1 MNKILVIAKREFSQ
15 RVTSRAFLIGA
26 FGTPLILLIIWFFT
40 ANIGTGAP
48 RNEMDDP
55 LVGEDQTGRVGYFDL
70 SGIVQSI
77 PEELP
82 EDRYQPFSNQHA
94 AEASLQAGEIEMLY
108 IIPEDYRETGKIQ
121 RLSLRLP
128 AAPPETEDFEY
139 ILIRNLF
146 PESDLERISRLRQ
159 PFNGNDPEF
168 QSLTAETGN
177 EGARDSFNMMP
188 FIVTMFIL
196 LPLFTGGGY
205 LLQSLGKEKGEK
217 VMEVLLV
224 SVRPRQLLTGK
235 LLGLG
240 LLVIVQYAIWLVLGG
255 VAFGLLRGSSPG
267 AFSGLSLSG
276 AEIAVILLFALG
288 GFCLYAALMGG
299 IGALAPDLEGGKSW
313 TFVITLPMMIPLYLW
328 AAIAGNPQGTVAL
341 VLSMFPYSA
350 PVAMLLRL
358 TTAAVPAWQI
368 ALSLVL
374 LILATGATLAVMTR
388 LFRAQTLLSGE
399 SISLNRF
406 WEAVTSG

>member
-1 MNKILVIAKREFSQ
+1 MNKILVIAKREFTQ
-15 RVTSRAFLIGA
+15 RVTSRAFLISA
-26 FGTPLILLIIWFFT
+26 IGTPLILLIIWFFT

-48 RNEMDDP
+48 ENEMEEP
-55 LVGEDQTGRVGYFDL
+55 LSGVDQAGRVGYLDL
-70 SGIVQSI
+70 SGLIQEI
-77 PEELP
+77 PEEIP
-82 EDRYQPFSNQHA
+82 QDRYQPFSSRQT
-94 AEASLQAGEIEMLY
+94 AETSLKAGEIEMFY
-108 IIPEDYRETGKIQ
+108 IIPDDYLQTGKIQ
-121 RLSLRLP
+121 RVSLKLP
-128 AAPPETEDFEY
+128 ASPPQTGDFEY
-139 ILIRNLF
+139 LLIWNLF
-146 PESDLERISRLRQ
+146 RESDPEWISRLRQ
-159 PFNGNDPEF
+159 PFRGNEPDY
-168 QSLTAETGN
+168 QSLSVEAGK
-177 EGARDSFNMMP
+177 EGARDGFNMMP

-255 VAFGLLRGSSPG
+255 AAFAVLRGSSAG

-276 AEIAVILLFALG
+276 IEIVVILLFALG

-313 TFVITLPMMIPLYLW
+313 TFVISLPMMIPLYLW
-328 AAIAGNPQGTVAL
+328 AAIAGNPQGTVAII
-341 VLSMFPYSA
+341 LSMFPFSA

-358 TTAAVPAWQI
+358 TTAAVPTWQI
-368 ALSLVL
+368 ALSLIL
-374 LILATGATLAVMTR
+374 LTLATAGTLIVMAR

-399 SISLNRF
+399 SISLKRF
-406 WEAVTSG
+406 WEAVSSG